1 VGTRG
6 GGGFEKRLVEQSPL
20 SFAAYEAVLAGPVVG
35 VHPLRAF
42 SSILKVSAG
51 VLQSLRIIRR
61 HQPQAI
67 LLTGGWANVPLAA
80 AAWMLRVPML
90 VYLPDIEPGRTIQLL
105 SRVAQKIA
113 VTVPDSARY
122 FREGQTITTGYP
134 LREAITQATRED
146 AVAYFGLDPEK
157 KTILVTGGSRGART
171 INIAM
176 GDIAAQLMQSG
187 VQVIH
192 VSGKL
197 DYERTRDQ
205 LNKTLNGLDSEA
217 CYHLV
222 DYLESQQMGL
232 AFAAADIIIGR
243 AGASV
248 LGEFPYFG
256 AASILIPYP
265 YAWRYQKVNAD
276 WLAERGAA
284 IRMDD
289 ERMSEDLLPAIASLV
304 NNEARLQQMQAS
316 ARALSPGNGA
326 DNLAATWLRLAQS
339 SH

>member
-1 VGTRG
+1 M
-6 GGGFEKRLVEQSPL
+6 
-20 SFAAYEAVLAGPVVG
+20 VG

-61 HQPQAI
+61 HQPQVI

-80 AAWMLRVPML
+80 AAWLLRVPML

-105 SRVAQKIA
+105 GRVAQKIA
-113 VTVPDSARY
+113 VTVPESAPY
-122 FREGQTITTGYP
+122 FREGQTVTTGYP
-134 LREAITQATRED
+134 LREAITQATRDD
-146 AVAYFGLDPEK
+146 AIAYFGLDPAK
-157 KTILVTGGSRGART
+157 TTILVTGGSRGART
-171 INIAM
+171 INIAV
-176 GDIAAQLMQSG
+176 GEIAPQLIELG

-197 DYERTRDQ
+197 DYERTREQ
-205 LNKTLNGLDSEA
+205 VNQTLNGLDNQP
-217 CYHLV
+217 CYHLC
-222 DYLESQQMGL
+222 DYLESHTMGL
-232 AFAAADIIIGR
+232 AFAAADMIIGR

-248 LGEFPYFG
+248 LGEFSYFG

-289 ERMSEDLLPAIASLV
+289 ERMSEELLPVIQALV
-304 NNEARLQQMQAS
+304 TDAARLQQMQAS

-326 DNLAATWLRLAQS
+326 DNLAQVWLHLAKT
-339 SH
+339 SHSL